1 MAKASAPPRLS
12 MGIFNLFRRKD
23 TRDPEEVRREFLR
36 AHGRITDG
44 RIIDSDSGTS
54 GSELVYY
61 RYTLNGVD
69 FESSELLSEEQTR
82 DLLKYAPGSKIGVLY
97 DPKNQ
102 GNSMLQ

>member
-1 MAKASAPPRLS
+1 
-12 MGIFNLFRRKD
+12 MGIFSSFRRKPK
-23 TRDPEEVRREFLR
+23 RDPEEARREFLN

-44 RIIDSDSGTS
+44 LITDTDAGPR
-54 GSELVYY
+54 GSEVVFY

-69 FESSELLSEEQTR
+69 FESSEIITPERMS
-82 DLLKYAPGSKIGVLY
+82 DPMKYAPGSKIGVLY

>member
-1 MAKASAPPRLS
+1 
-12 MGIFNLFRRKD
+12 MGIFNVFKRKKPRDIEAERRA
-23 TRDPEEVRREFLR
+23 FLH

-44 RIIDSDSGTS
+44 MIVDSETGPR
-54 GSELVYY
+54 GGEIVFY

-69 FESSELLSEEQTR
+69 FESSEIISAEQMR
-82 DLLKYAPGSKIGVLY
+82 DPLKYAPGSKIGVLY